1 MSYLDNAM
9 DIALFV
15 LIFSAS
21 LSLLN
26 NPAIGVGEE
35 LGVQKNVDA
44 GPTRA
49 ELESEITQKRDFT
62 PMPGLDYF
70 FKLILAGWELM
81 KIVIGIPFAI
91 YTTITT
97 IIPGAVGVAI
107 ATAFQLPADL
117 IMAMGLARYFK
128 R

>member
-26 NPAIGVGEE
+26 NPAIGVGSE
-35 LGVQKNVDA
+35 LGVQKNVDP
-44 GPTRA
+44 GTSQDQ
-49 ELESEITQKRDFT
+49 LEQEIGQERDFT
-62 PMPGLDYF
+62 PIPGLDYF

-81 KIVIGIPFAI
+81 KIIIGIPFAI
-91 YTTITT
+91 YSTITA

-107 ATAFQLPADL
+107 AAAFQFPADL
-117 IMAMGLARYFK
+117 IMAMGLARFFK